1 MSRVRLCLAL
11 PTFFCPHYC
20 PYCTTSVMT
29 LTLMWLI
36 MRLKNALRKRRP
48 VEESSSY
55 SKLLSRYPIRD
66 TAAMLRGNWRWRS
79 MRRCRSSW
87 RWRSMRRC
95 RSSSKCSGMGPGGAL
110 GAGIDVGAGVA
121 AGIGACVPGTGNV
134 GGGAVVVGA
143 GVGAGAR
150 RSSRSQLPS
159 SRNAR
164 TTSKNSIG
172 GWMV

>member
-1 MSRVRLCLAL
+1 MSPGGSKLSTHRSHTHWTKYVHIGGQGGANDGHMGGKDE
-11 PTFFCPHYC
+11 TA
-20 PYCTTSVMT
+20 T
-29 LTLMWLI
+29 LKLMWLI

-66 TAAMLRGNWRWRS
+66 TAAMLRGN
-79 MRRCRSSW
+79 W

-172 GWMV
+172 G

>member
-1 MSRVRLCLAL
+1 
-11 PTFFCPHYC
+11 
-20 PYCTTSVMT
+20 MT

-66 TAAMLRGNWRWRS
+66 TAAMLRGN
-79 MRRCRSSW
+79 W

>member
-55 SKLLSRYPIRD
+55 SKSLSRYPIRD
-66 TAAMLRGNWRWRS
+66 TAAMLRGN
-79 MRRCRSSW
+79 W

>member
-66 TAAMLRGNWRWRS
+66 TAAMLRGN
-79 MRRCRSSW
+79 W